1 MIRRL
6 GPVLALLLVVGAVAA
21 PAAGAVDLLDRK
33 KLRTQV
39 GTTVAATYPDLPVA
53 KVVCPKKVKMKAGVT
68 ATCTV
73 TAGAYSLGMLVTVAD
88 KKGNVTIASTQ
99 AVIPKA
105 TAEGLVAFN
114 ATLAATVD
122 CGPEPYLVKL
132 PGETFVC
139 TARFEDGT
147 GQQVTL
153 TTNDVAGNV
162 SISAVAAAP

>member
-1 MIRRL
+1 VLRRI
-6 GPVLALLLVVGAVAA
+6 GPALALLLAVGVIVA
-21 PAAGAVDLLDRK
+21 PAAGAVELLDRK
-33 KLRTQV
+33 KLGKQV
-39 GTTVAATYPDLPVA
+39 GATVAATYPDLPVT
-53 KVVCPKKVKMKAGVT
+53 KVVCPKKVKVKAGVT

-73 TAGAYSLGMLVTVAD
+73 TAGAYSLGMLVTVGD
-88 KKGNVTIASTQ
+88 KRGNVTITSTQ

-105 TAEGLVAFN
+105 TAEGLIAFN
-114 ATLAATVD
+114 TTLAATAD

-162 SISAVAAAP
+162 SITSVADAP

>member
-6 GPVLALLLVVGAVAA
+6 GPVLALVLTAAVLTA

-33 KLRTQV
+33 KLRAQV
-39 GTTVAATYPDLPVA
+39 GATVAATYPDLPVT
-53 KVVCPKKVKMKAGVT
+53 KVVCPKKVKVKAGVA

-73 TAGAYSLGMLVTVAD
+73 TAGAYSLAMLVTVGD
-88 KKGNVTIASTQ
+88 KKGNVTITSTQ
-99 AVIPKA
+99 ALIPKA
-105 TAEGLVAFN
+105 TAEGMVAFS
-114 ATLAATVD
+114 ATLATTVD
-122 CGPEPYLVKL
+122 CGPDPYLVKR

-147 GQQVTL
+147 SQQVTL

-162 SISAVAAAP
+162 SITSVADAP